1 MKTRLTF
8 VAFAVLAMGCD
19 DKKEPATPPAIAAK
33 ADPVAPKPAVAETGF
48 KANPQVME
56 LLKRIA
62 EGCTVSIDSP
72 AVYSCKDKEDSALN
86 TFIDG
91 KPTDLY
97 ETYASLLD
105 SADMK
110 MRAIAI
116 AEANNALFIMDPAAR
131 KTNATRAVA
140 TAFLDALAKN
150 DDYAVQLSQPAVALG
165 FDAGLK
171 DQVIKVT
178 DGIQQNARTRAYMKF
193 LQYGRLDA
201 LPRIQELAKEK
212 DFAVTALTTP
222 RYLVDWTAEEKAQI
236 CPWAKGYLADADLHT
251 AAEAGFT
258 MIQCEGEF
266 IDALLDEG
274 DRRLKAKQ
282 YDDPF
287 ADSIGQICSRFTFMP
302 QIETDAQCKRDFAFL
317 EKAANDASLKPDLR
331 ATSLWN
337 IYSMRRNKETL
348 PVLKKFTK
356 SKVPELSKKAKE
368 ALAALAQNNI
378 K

>member
-1 MKTRLTF
+1 MKTRLTL
-8 VAFAVLAMGCD
+8 VATVSFAVFAMGCD
-19 DKKEPATPPAIAAK
+19 EKKDVANPATAAK
-33 ADPVAPKPAVAETGF
+33 PDAVTAKPAVPESGL
-48 KANPQVME
+48 KANPKVME
-56 LLKRIA
+56 LLKKIS

-86 TFIDG
+86 SFIDG

-97 ETYASLLD
+97 ETYASLLGSTD
-105 SADMK
+105 LK
-110 MRAIAI
+110 MRAIGI
-116 AEANNALFIMDPAAR
+116 AEANNALFIMDPATR
-131 KTNATRAVA
+131 KANATKPVA
-140 TAFLDALAKN
+140 TAFLDALAK
-150 DDYAVQLSQPAVALG
+150 DDDNAVQLSQPAIALG

-178 DGIQQNARTRAYMKF
+178 DAIKPNARNRAYLKF

-212 DFAVTALTTP
+212 DFAATALTAP

-236 CPWAKGYLADADLHT
+236 CPWAKGYLADADLGT
-251 AAEAGFT
+251 AAQAGFT

-302 QIETDAQCKRDFAFL
+302 QIETDPQCKRDFAFL
-317 EKAANDASLKPDLR
+317 EKAGR
-331 ATSLWN
+331 
-337 IYSMRRNKETL
+337 
-348 PVLKKFTK
+348 
-356 SKVPELSKKAKE
+356 
-368 ALAALAQNNI
+368 
-378 K
+378 